1 MTYRI
6 LVLVTREVCEP
17 RSWTVKTRIIQA
29 NAFRRHLNAKRL
41 PCAKAVSFSSA
52 VRTGAAVGNIFFDGF
67 ADGGDFGDG
76 AQYGFATF
84 NAVDAASDSAGGIA
98 GAAVLEIV
106 EDEDF
111 EGDLGSWADSV
122 KMVRSSDGI
131 TVVPMPSETAAVQA
145 FVPDGKIGY
154 NIGHQCP
161 TY

>member
-1 MTYRI
+1 MRSAI
-6 LVLVTREVCEP
+6 L
-17 RSWTVKTRIIQA
+17 
-29 NAFRRHLNAKRL
+29 
-41 PCAKAVSFSSA
+41 FSSA

-84 NAVDAASDSAGGIA
+84 NAVDAASDLAGGIA
-98 GAAVLEIV
+98 GATVLEIV

>member
-1 MTYRI
+1 M
-6 LVLVTREVCEP
+6 
-17 RSWTVKTRIIQA
+17 RIIQA
-29 NAFRRHLNAKRL
+29 NAFRRHLNAMPSEHAAYADLMASSAKRL
-41 PCAKAVSFSSA
+41 LCAKAILFSSA

>member
-1 MTYRI
+1 MRTAKLDSKDADYTGKRVQTASERQASA
-6 LVLVTREVCEP
+6 LCEGGVVFFGG
-17 RSWTVKTRIIQA
+17 RDW
-29 NAFRRHLNAKRL
+29 
-41 PCAKAVSFSSA
+41 
-52 VRTGAAVGNIFFDGF
+52 AAVGNIFFDGF

-84 NAVDAASDSAGGIA
+84 NAVDAASDSECGIA

-145 FVPDGKIGY
+145 FVPDDKIGY